1 LGTLVGQIGFDNV
14 LGLAY
19 CLTCIP
25 IGIRNET
32 DGNAVPKEYAL
43 LQNYP
48 NPFNPN
54 TTIKYQVPELNFI
67 SLKVYDVLGSE
78 VATLVNE
85 EKPIGSYEVDFNSH
99 SGEVRNL
106 PSGVYFYRLQ
116 ANDFTQVKKMILL
129 K

>member
-78 VATLVNE
+78 IVTLVNE
-85 EKPIGSYEVDFNSH
+85 EKSIGNYEVEFDALKF
-99 SGEVRNL
+99 
-106 PSGVYFYRLQ
+106 PSGVYFYKIQ
-116 ANDFTQVKKMILL
+116 AGSFIETKKMVLM